1 MWFWCF
7 ATEYLSPATPFCS
20 HSGRRVSA
28 WLPVS
33 QLIQVTFCVKPSLL
47 KLRHLSATVCL
58 WNFSQSCKVNLCYLC
73 CYHYF
78 LLEHRHL
85 WYKSGLFL
93 RSCWFLLLVP
103 VAGSCCWFLLMV
115 SVDGFCCCSCHLLLS
130 RATVGEVMSMSR
142 DQLHSLFPELPD
154 SVTEVG
160 FPVLWLSSFF
170 FPMIKYLGPGNY
182 ILSCPHKSL
191 VFF

>member
-93 RSCWFLLLVP
+93 RSCWFLLLV
-103 VAGSCCWFLLMV
+103 
-115 SVDGFCCCSCHLLLS
+115 SVDGFCWWFLLLQLPPAVVPGHS
-130 RATVGEVMSMSR
+130 GWGHEHVAWSTSFSLSWIARQRHWGRFSCFVVVLLLFSNDKIFRAWK
-142 DQLHSLFPELPD
+142 LYSLLP
-154 SVTEVG
+154 
-160 FPVLWLSSFF
+160 P
-170 FPMIKYLGPGNY
+170 
-182 ILSCPHKSL
+182 
-191 VFF
+191 